1 MFVKKVNNTRVWPVT
16 IKIIVTFSLFIL
28 ISNFSTN
35 YINFIFN
42 RSQLFK
48 QMNLLLTK
56 DLKTIYTYCND
67 QFEIYQFDRN
77 LEGSVQSMEKKG
89 LHELGLTAGN
99 GRREQ
104 RHDRAVFI
112 GFDAEGKVLFQ
123 ASGGQVPRRKAFGD
137 ADCLRELL
145 KNLEAGKDEGPLY
158 FELNGMDYFGMYK
171 YNPKW
176 KAFIVRAEERQEF
189 YRETRNNMII
199 ISSVI
204 IVITII
210 IGGIGIFI
218 LRYILRYIEIIT
230 GAIMKMVKTQQLD
243 LIDLSGATNDD
254 ITYLGAAFNSLS
266 GTVDNLIT
274 IFRKFANQDVVLKA
288 YRDRMVKLE
297 GTRRELTILFSD
309 IKSFTMI
316 TETLGTD
323 IIKLLNLHYDRAI
336 REIVNL
342 DGVIGSIIG
351 DALLAV
357 FGVLEDSRANKSY
370 QAVQAAY
377 KLHEVTQL
385 LGLRMTAI
393 RDEIILK
400 KGKLSGDE
408 EKIYRAVLLEIG
420 VGIDGG
426 EVFYGTLGSY
436 VRMTNTVIGDNVNAA
451 SRMEGLTRVYQVPVI
466 CSEYVKNDIET
477 AMESPGLHFVELDTV
492 MVKGKTTGQK
502 IYWPVPDS
510 EYDRA
515 LSEEL
520 SSFELGLELYY
531 RGDWTGANAKFRNC
545 RLPVAEMFIERTQER
560 PPKGWNGIW
569 EMKTK

>member
-67 QFEIYQFDRN
+67 QFEIYQFDKN

-99 GRREQ
+99 GQREQ

-112 GFDAEGKVLFQ
+112 GFDAGGKILFQ
-123 ASGGQVPRRKAFGD
+123 ASSDRVPRRKAFDD
-137 ADCLRELL
+137 ADCIRELS

-158 FELNGMDYFGMYK
+158 FEFNDMDYFGMYK

-204 IVITII
+204 IVITFI
-210 IGGIGIFI
+210 IGGIGIYI
-218 LRYILRYIEIIT
+218 LRYILRYIDIIT
-230 GAIMKMVKTQQLD
+230 GAIMKMVRTQQLD

-266 GTVDNLIT
+266 GTVDNLIA

-297 GTRRELTILFSD
+297 GTRQELTILFSD

-451 SRMEGLTRVYQVPVI
+451 SRLEGLTRVYRVPVI

-477 AMESPGLHFVELDTV
+477 AMESPGIHFIELDTV

-502 IYWPVPDS
+502 IYWPVPES
-510 EYDRA
+510 EYDRV

-520 SSFELGLELYY
+520 SAFELGLELYY

-545 RLPVAEMFIERTQER
+545 KLPVAEMFIERTQER

>member
-35 YINFIFN
+35 YINFVFN
-42 RSQLFK
+42 RSQLFSL
-48 QMNLLLTK
+48 MNQLLTK
-56 DLKTIYTYCND
+56 DLKTMYTYCND
-67 QFEIYQFDRN
+67 QFEIFQFDKN
-77 LEGSVQSMEKKG
+77 LEGSMESMEKKG
-89 LHELGLTAGN
+89 RHELGLSAGN
-99 GRREQ
+99 GQ
-104 RHDRAVFI
+104 RDLKHDKALFI
-112 GFDAEGKVLFQ
+112 GFDAVGKILFQ
-123 ASGGQVPRRKAFGD
+123 ASSEQVPRHKAFDD
-137 ADCLRELL
+137 AACLGEMESRL
-145 KNLEAGKDEGPLY
+145 AGGKDEGPLY
-158 FELNGMDYFGMYK
+158 FHFNDNEYFGMYK
-171 YNPKW
+171 YNPRW
-176 KAFIVRAEERQEF
+176 KAYIVRAEERQEF
-189 YRETRNNMII
+189 YAETRRNMII

-204 IVITII
+204 LFITVIV
-210 IGGIGIFI
+210 GGIGIYILRFL
-218 LRYILRYIEIIT
+218 LRYIDIIT
-230 GAIMKMVKTQQLD
+230 GAIMKMIKTQQLD

-254 ITYLGAAFNSLS
+254 ITYMGAAFNSLS

-297 GTRRELTILFSD
+297 GTRQELTILFSD
-309 IKSFTMI
+309 IKSFTFI

-357 FGVLEDSRANKSY
+357 FGVLEDTRANKSY
-370 QAVQAAY
+370 QAVMAAY

-393 RDEIILK
+393 RDEIILRN
-400 KGKLSGDE
+400 GKLSADE
-408 EKIYRAVLLEIG
+408 EKVYRAVLLEIG

-436 VRMTNTVIGDNVNAA
+436 VRMTNTVIGDNVNSA
-451 SRMEGLTRVYQVPVI
+451 SRMEGLTRVYKVPVI
-466 CSEYVKNDIET
+466 CSEYVRNDIET
-477 AMESPGLHFVELDTV
+477 AMESHGLHFVELDTV

-510 EYDRA
+510 EYDRVLA
-515 LSEEL
+515 EQLSA
-520 SSFELGLELYY
+520 FELGLELYY
-531 RGDWTGANAKFRNC
+531 RGDWAGANVKFRKC
-545 RLPVAEMFIERTQER
+545 KLPVAEMFIERTQER
-560 PPKGWNGIW
+560 PPKGWSGIW

>member
-1 MFVKKVNNTRVWPVT
+1 MFFKKVNNTIVWPVT
-16 IKIIVTFSLFIL
+16 IKIIITFSLFIL

-42 RSQLFK
+42 RSQLFT
-48 QMNLLLTK
+48 QMNQLLTK
-56 DLKTIYTYCND
+56 DLKNIYTYCND
-67 QFEIYQFDRN
+67 QFEIYQFDKN

-89 LHELGLTAGN
+89 RHELGLTSGN
-99 GRREQ
+99 GQREL
-104 RHDRAVFI
+104 RHDKAVFI
-112 GFDAEGKVLFQ
+112 GFDAEGRILFQ
-123 ASGGQVPRRKAFGD
+123 ASSDRVLRQKAFDD
-137 ADCLRELL
+137 AVCLRDMQTELA
-145 KNLEAGKDEGPLY
+145 AGKDEGPLY
-158 FELNGMDYFGMYK
+158 FQFNGMDYFGMYK
-171 YNPKW
+171 YNPRW

-189 YRETRNNMII
+189 YGETRTNMII
-199 ISSVI
+199 ISTVI
-204 IVITII
+204 LVITII
-210 IGGIGIFI
+210 IGGIGIYILRFL
-218 LRYILRYIEIIT
+218 LRYIDIIT
-230 GAIMKMVKTQQLD
+230 NAIMKMVKTQQLGI
-243 LIDLSGATNDD
+243 IDLAGATNDD

-297 GTRRELTILFSD
+297 GTRQDLTILFSD
-309 IKSFTMI
+309 IKSFTFI

-357 FGVLEDSRANKSY
+357 FGVLEDTRENKSY

-408 EKIYRAVLLEIG
+408 EKVYKAVLLEIG

-436 VRMTNTVIGDNVNAA
+436 VRMTNTVIGDNVNSA
-451 SRMEGLTRVYQVPVI
+451 SRMEGLTRVYKVPVI
-466 CSEYVKNDIET
+466 CSEYVRNDIET

-502 IYWPVPDS
+502 IYWPVPES
-510 EYDRA
+510 EYDKV
-515 LSEEL
+515 LSEQL
-520 SSFELGLELYY
+520 SAFELGLELYY
-531 RGDWTGANAKFRNC
+531 RGEWAGANAKFRNC
-545 RLPVAEMFIERTQER
+545 KLPVAEVFIERTQER

>member
-16 IKIIVTFSLFIL
+16 LKIIITFSLFIL

-35 YINFIFN
+35 YINFVFN
-42 RSQLFK
+42 RSQLFS
-48 QMNLLLTK
+48 QMNQLLTK

-67 QFEIYQFDRN
+67 QFEIYQFDKN
-77 LEGSVQSMEKKG
+77 LEGSVLSMEKKG
-89 LHELGLTAGN
+89 KHELGLTPESGQ
-99 GRREQ
+99 REL
-104 RHDRAVFI
+104 RHDKAVFL

-123 ASGGQVPRRKAFGD
+123 ASSDQVPRHKDFGD
-137 ADCLRELL
+137 EKCLKELMAGL
-145 KNLEAGKDEGPLY
+145 GAGKDEGPLY
-158 FELNGMDYFGMYK
+158 FRFNGMDYFGMYK

-176 KAFIVRAEERQEF
+176 KAFIVRAEEREEF
-189 YRETRNNMII
+189 YGETRKNMII

-204 IVITII
+204 IVITIVV
-210 IGGIGIFI
+210 GGIGIFI
-218 LRYILRYIEIIT
+218 LRFLLRYIDIIT
-230 GAIMKMVKTQQLD
+230 RSIMRMIKSQQLD

-266 GTVDNLIT
+266 GTVDNLIH

-288 YRDRMVKLE
+288 YRERMVKLE
-297 GTRRELTILFSD
+297 GTRQELTILFSD
-309 IKSFTMI
+309 IKSFTFI

-357 FGVLEDSRANKSY
+357 FGVLEGSKNKSY
-370 QAVQAAY
+370 QAVMAAY

-408 EKIYRAVLLEIG
+408 EKIYKAVLLEIG

-436 VRMTNTVIGDNVNAA
+436 VRMTNTVIGDNVNSA
-451 SRMEGLTRVYQVPVI
+451 SRMEGLTRVYKVPVI
-466 CSEYVKNDIET
+466 CSEYVKKDIEA

-492 MVKGKTTGQK
+492 MVKGKTMGQK
-502 IYWPVPDS
+502 IYWPILES
-510 EYDRA
+510 EFDKVLA
-515 LSEEL
+515 EQLSAY
-520 SSFELGLELYY
+520 ELGLELYY
-531 RGDWTGANAKFRNC
+531 RGDWTAANAKFKKC
-545 RLPVAEMFIERTQER
+545 KLPVAEMFIERTQER

>member
-48 QMNLLLTK
+48 QMNQLLTK
-56 DLKTIYTYCND
+56 DLKTIYAYCND
-67 QFEIYQFDRN
+67 QYEIFQFDKN

-99 GRREQ
+99 GQREQ

-112 GFDAEGKVLFQ
+112 GFDAEGKILFQ
-123 ASGGQVPRRKAFGD
+123 ASSGQVPRRKAFDD
-137 ADCLRELL
+137 ADCLGELL
-145 KNLEAGKDEGPLY
+145 KNLKAGKDEGPLY
-158 FELNGMDYFGMYK
+158 FEFNGMDYFGMYK
-171 YNPKW
+171 YNTKW

-204 IVITII
+204 IIVTII
-210 IGGIGIFI
+210 IGGIGIYI
-218 LRYILRYIEIIT
+218 LRYILRYIDIIT
-230 GAIMKMVKTQQLD
+230 SAIMKMVRTQQLD

-297 GTRRELTILFSD
+297 GTRQELTILFSD

-400 KGKLSGDE
+400 KGKLTEDE

-451 SRMEGLTRVYQVPVI
+451 SRMEGLTRVYKVPVI
-466 CSEYVKNDIET
+466 CSEYVRNDIET
-477 AMESPGLHFVELDTV
+477 SMESPGLHFVELDTV

-502 IYWPVPDS
+502 IYWPIPDS
-510 EYDRA
+510 EYDKV

-520 SSFELGLELYY
+520 SAFELGLELYY

-545 RLPVAEMFIERTQER
+545 KLPVAEMFIERTQER

>member
-35 YINFIFN
+35 YINFVFN
-42 RSQLFK
+42 RSQLFM

-56 DLKTIYTYCND
+56 DLKNIYTYCND

-77 LEGSVQSMEKKG
+77 FEGSVQSMEKKG
-89 LHELGLTAGN
+89 RHELGLATGN
-99 GRREQ
+99 GQREL
-104 RHDRAVFI
+104 RHNKAVFI
-112 GFDAEGKVLFQ
+112 GFDVEGKILFQ
-123 ASGGQVPRRKAFGD
+123 ASSDQVPRQKAFDD
-137 ADCLRELL
+137 ARSL
-145 KNLEAGKDEGPLY
+145 KEMRSNLAGGKDEGPLY
-158 FELNGMDYFGMYK
+158 FHFNGMDYFGMYK

-176 KAFIVRAEERQEF
+176 KAFIVRAEERKEF
-189 YRETRNNMII
+189 YSETRKNVII
-199 ISSVI
+199 ISTVI

-210 IGGIGIFI
+210 IGGIGI
-218 LRYILRYIEIIT
+218 YILRYLLRYIDIIT
-230 GAIMKMVKTQQLD
+230 RSIMKMVRTQQLD
-243 LIDLSGATNDD
+243 IIDLTGATNDD

-288 YRDRMVKLE
+288 YRDRTVKLE
-297 GTRRELTILFSD
+297 GTRQELTILFSD
-309 IKSFTMI
+309 IKSFTFI

-357 FGVLEDSRANKSY
+357 FGVLEDTRGNKSY
-370 QAVQAAY
+370 QAVMAAY

-400 KGKLSGDE
+400 KGKLSESE
-408 EKIYRAVLLEIG
+408 EKIYKAVLLEIG

-426 EVFYGTLGSY
+426 QVFYGTLGSY

-451 SRMEGLTRVYQVPVI
+451 SRMEGLTRVYKVPVI
-466 CSEYVKNDIET
+466 CSEYVKTDIET

-502 IYWPVPDS
+502 IYWPIPDS
-510 EYDRA
+510 EYDKV
-515 LSEEL
+515 LSEQL
-520 SSFELGLELYY
+520 SAFELGLELYY
-531 RGDWTGANAKFRNC
+531 RGDWTGANGKFRNC
-545 RLPVAEMFIERTQER
+545 RLPVAEVFIERTRER